1 MGFGCNDIDV
11 CAKTGCYVMLRYTLR
26 EPEKKGT
33 MSTKYC
39 DCHLFF
45 VVVGYS
51 EASFFFGIRVVVLA
65 MVFGAAV

>member
-1 MGFGCNDIDV
+1 
-11 CAKTGCYVMLRYTLR
+11 MLRYTLR